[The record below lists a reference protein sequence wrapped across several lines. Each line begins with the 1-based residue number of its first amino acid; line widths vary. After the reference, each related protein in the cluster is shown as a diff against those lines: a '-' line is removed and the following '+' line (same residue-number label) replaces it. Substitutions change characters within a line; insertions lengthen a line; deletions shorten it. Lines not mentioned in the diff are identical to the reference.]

1 MLSSGDG
8 SSQDHAPRPHVEGP
22 LAWDRLVAE
31 LYAEAVLSFSFR
43 LSLTSD
49 QPVNMPTQH
58 WFQFPLLDLPIEIQR
73 LIFYHY
79 LGGSYD
85 ITLEHE
91 RLTMLR
97 SRFSITG
104 IPSYDLLLTCKHFYE
119 HAGPMRR
126 SLFTG
131 SLILHSV
138 FILVPL
144 KRQDRFRWLRENV
157 QCLHFSDSSVHPER
171 WSTYY
176 ESFRN
181 LRRLEID
188 FPLVRKL
195 LSSATSGQGDGGGI
209 KLEDVLEG
217 KEDTLLSTSLDELQM
232 SLLASLS
239 TGRLEVFV
247 TQKYNI
253 PPGLGLASMDA
264 VQKGNVVS

>member
-1 MLSSGDG
+1 
-8 SSQDHAPRPHVEGP
+8 
-22 LAWDRLVAE
+22 
-31 LYAEAVLSFSFR
+31 
-43 LSLTSD
+43 
-49 QPVNMPTQH
+49 MPAQH

-79 LGGSYD
+79 IGGAYN

-104 IPSYDLLLTCKHFYE
+104 IPAYDLLLTCKHFYE
-119 HAGPMRR
+119 HAAPMRKT
-126 SLFTG
+126 LFTG

-144 KRQDRFRWLRENV
+144 KRQDRFKWLRENV

-176 ESFRN
+176 ESFTN

-195 LSSATSGQGDGGGI
+195 SRQPNSDSGKCESFV

-217 KEDTLLSTSLDELQM
+217 KEDDLLSTSLDQLQM

-239 TGRLEVFV
+239 SGRLEVFL
-247 TQKYNI
+247 TQKYTV
-253 PPGLGLASMDA
+253 PPRSGLATMSA
-264 VQKGNVVS
+264 VQNGNVVSLVSLLYVVRRLHKSRSLR